1 MRSVNKLLAAK
12 DRSVA
17 AAPFYGEG
25 KEAEYRI
32 EGNPGLVLVVFPPDA
47 KGRSKRV
54 WRCYYSRTL
63 DGQRLKRKVRL
74 GTYPSTGL
82 ADARA
87 RAARIM
93 AEVDQG
99 RDPFVEELADKAGF
113 TPVCQSASHLSPL
126 LKCGFAK

>member
-74 GTYPSTGL
+74 GILERDWLMLALVQHVSWLKST
-82 ADARA
+82 R
-87 RAARIM
+87 
-93 AEVDQG
+93 G

-113 TPVCQSASHLSPL
+113 TPVRQSASHLSPL